1 MPIAL
6 SLPVLTQLAPNARS
20 SYREAAANAQPV
32 LDRHGITQNK
42 LRLAHFLAQIMHES
56 GALTLQVEN
65 LNYSAPRLPVVW
77 PSRFKPKGPLDPA
90 AFANNPERLAN
101 EVYGKRMGNTQ
112 PGDGFRYRGR
122 GLMQLT
128 GRDSYREATRTVR
141 GFSADAPDFEAEPD
155 LVFSAAWALPIAAA
169 EWDSKGCNPLAD
181 QDQITLVTQRIN
193 GGQIGIA
200 ARRDWLLR
208 VKALIGVQ

>member
-6 SLPVLTQLAPNARS
+6 SLPLLAQLAPNARS
-20 SYREAAANAQPV
+20 SYREGAANAQPV

-42 LRLAHFLAQIMHES
+42 LRLAHFLAQILHES
-56 GALTLQVEN
+56 GALTLQQEN

-77 PSRFKPKGPLDPA
+77 PSRFKPRGPLDGA
-90 AFANNPERLAN
+90 AYANNPERLAN
-101 EVYGKRMGNTQ
+101 EVYGGRMGNTQ
-112 PGDGFRYRGR
+112 PGDGFKYRGR

-128 GRDSYREATRTVR
+128 GRDSYRAATRTLR
-141 GFSADAPDFEAEPD
+141 GFSTATPDFEAEPD

-169 EWDSKGCNPLAD
+169 EWDAKGCNALAD
-181 QDQITLVTQRIN
+181 EDQITKVTQRIN

-200 ARRDWLLR
+200 QRRDWLLR
-208 VKALIGVQ
+208 VKALLKV

>member
-6 SLPVLTQLAPNARS
+6 SLPLLQQLAPNARS
-20 SYREAAANAQPV
+20 SYREAAANAQQV
-32 LDRHGITQNK
+32 LDRHGITQSK
-42 LRLAHFLAQIMHES
+42 LRLAHFLAQILHES

-65 LNYSAPRLPVVW
+65 MNYSAPRLPVVW
-77 PSRFKPKGPLDPA
+77 PSRFQPKGPLDPA
-90 AFANNPERLAN
+90 AFANNPEKLAN

-128 GRDSYREATRTVR
+128 GRDSYREATRIVR
-141 GFSADAPDFEAEPD
+141 GFSPDAPDFEAEPD

-169 EWDSKGCNPLAD
+169 EWDAKGCNRLAD
-181 QDQITLVTQRIN
+181 ADQITQVTQRIN
-193 GGQIGIA
+193 GGQVGIA
-200 ARRDWLLR
+200 DRRDWLLR
-208 VKALIGVQ
+208 VKALLKI

>member
-6 SLPVLTQLAPNARS
+6 SLPLLQQLAPNARS

-42 LRLAHFLAQIMHES
+42 LRLAHFLAQILHES

-65 LNYSAPRLPVVW
+65 MNYSAARLPAVW
-77 PSRFKPKGPLDPA
+77 PKRFKPLGPLDPA
-90 AFANNPERLAN
+90 AFANNPEKLAN
-101 EVYGKRMGNTQ
+101 EVYGGRMGNTR

-128 GRDSYREATRTVR
+128 GRESYREATRIVR
-141 GFSADAPDFEAEPD
+141 GFSPEAPDFEAEPD

-169 EWDSKGCNPLAD
+169 EWEAKGCNPLAD

-193 GGQIGIA
+193 GGQVGIA
-200 ARRDWLLR
+200 SRREWLLR
-208 VKALIGVQ
+208 VRALLKI

>member
-6 SLPVLTQLAPNARS
+6 SLPLLRQLAPNARS

-42 LRLAHFLAQIMHES
+42 LRLAHFLAQILHES

-65 LNYSAPRLPVVW
+65 MNYSAARLPVVW
-77 PSRFKPKGPLDPA
+77 PRRFKPLGPLDPA
-90 AFANNPERLAN
+90 AFANNPEKLAN
-101 EVYGKRMGNTQ
+101 EVYGGRMGNVQ
-112 PGDGFRYRGR
+112 SGDGFRYRGR

-128 GRDSYREATRTVR
+128 GRESYREATRIVR
-141 GFSADAPDFEAEPD
+141 GFSPQAPDFEAEPD
-155 LVFSAAWALPIAAA
+155 LAFSAAWALPIAAA
-169 EWDSKGCNPLAD
+169 EWDAKGCNPLAD

-193 GGQIGIA
+193 GGQVGIA
-200 ARRDWLLR
+200 DRRDWLSR
-208 VKALIGVQ
+208 VKALL

>member
-1 MPIAL
+1 MPITL
-6 SLPVLTQLAPNARS
+6 SLPLLAQLAPNARS
-20 SYREAAANAQPV
+20 SYREGAANAQPV

-42 LRLAHFLAQIMHES
+42 LRLAHFLAQILHES
-56 GALTLQVEN
+56 GALTLQQEN
-65 LNYSAPRLPVVW
+65 LNYSAPRLSVVW
-77 PSRFKPKGPLDPA
+77 PSRFQPRGPLDPA
-90 AFANNPERLAN
+90 AYANNPEKLAN
-101 EVYGKRMGNTQ
+101 EVYGGRMGNTR

-128 GRDSYREATRTVR
+128 GRSSYQEATRMLR
-141 GFSADAPDFEAEPD
+141 RLSPDAPDFEAEPD

-169 EWDSKGCNPLAD
+169 EWESKGCNPLAD
-181 QDQITLVTQRIN
+181 EDQITKVTQRIN

-208 VKALIGVQ
+208 VKALLKI